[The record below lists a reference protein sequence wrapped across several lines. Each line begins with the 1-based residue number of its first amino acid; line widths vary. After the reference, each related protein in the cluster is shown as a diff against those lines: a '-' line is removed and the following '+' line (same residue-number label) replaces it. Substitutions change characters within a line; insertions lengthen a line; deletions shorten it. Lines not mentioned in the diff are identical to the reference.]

1 MCEEDELIVWRLD
14 TSVFGREL
22 NNAGNWSAGCVKA
35 LVEFV
40 AHFEEGLL
48 DRKLKVRRMS
58 PAIDT
63 LDIRNIAPVVERS
76 HLRRRLLY
84 QIV

>member
-1 MCEEDELIVWRLD
+1 
-14 TSVFGREL
+14 
-22 NNAGNWSAGCVKA
+22 
-35 LVEFV
+35 
-40 AHFEEGLL
+40 
-48 DRKLKVRRMS
+48 MS